1 MHRNL
6 AAVFVAVAA
15 LAAAGTG
22 LALAQDKPARKAHPP
37 AEARVEV
44 EGEVACVACWLEKEQ
59 GAGAEC
65 EKVKGHSN
73 GLIVE
78 GEAWH
83 FLDNVRGRWLRS
95 DKALAGTRIRLSAWK
110 YPQARVLEP
119 RGFLRKD
126 GEKWVDWSYCD
137 DCATYETGKFD
148 RLCPDCDVK

>member
-1 MHRNL
+1 MNRWTL
-6 AAVFVAVAA
+6 VAT
-15 LAAAGTG
+15 AAAAFAAAG
-22 LALAQDKPARKAHPP
+22 LALAQDRPAPKPHPP

-44 EGEVACVACWLEKEQ
+44 EGEVACIACWLEKEQ

-65 EKVKGHSN
+65 GKAGSHAN
-73 GLIVE
+73 GLLAG

-83 FLDNVRGRWLRS
+83 FLDNVRGRWLRA
-95 DKALAGTRIRLSAWK
+95 DRGLPGTRIRLTAWK

-126 GEKWVDWSYCD
+126 GERWVDWSYCE

>member
-1 MHRNL
+1 MRKSAV
-6 AAVFVAVAA
+6 AAFVAVA
-15 LAAAGTG
+15 LAVAGAG
-22 LALAQDKPARKAHPP
+22 LASAQDKPAKKAHPP

-44 EGEVACVACWLEKEQ
+44 EGEVACIACWLEQSQ

-65 EKVKGHSN
+65 EKVKGHAN

-83 FLDNVRGRWLRS
+83 FLENVRGRWLEA
-95 DKALAGTRIRLSAWK
+95 DKALAGARIKLSAWK

-119 RGFLRKD
+119 RGFLKKD

-137 DCATYETGKFD
+137 DCATYETGKFE